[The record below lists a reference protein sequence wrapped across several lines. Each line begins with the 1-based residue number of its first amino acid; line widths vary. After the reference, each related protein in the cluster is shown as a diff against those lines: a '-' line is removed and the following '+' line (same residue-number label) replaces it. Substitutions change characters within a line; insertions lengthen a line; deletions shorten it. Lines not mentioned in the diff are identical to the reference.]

1 MGTSTYYLYGMPA
14 SLYTAKAR
22 SYLRK
27 HRIDHVERAVGH
39 PHYQQDIMPAIGR
52 LIMPV
57 LETPSGQIVQ
67 DTIDI
72 IDYLEAAEGLPSI
85 YPASPQQLC
94 VAHVLE
100 LFGGEGL
107 LRPAM
112 HYRWNFDDENIA
124 FLAQDFAGA
133 MILGG
138 DTEQRAAIFAMAS
151 DRMRSAAKIFGVTPE
166 TQPLIEAS
174 YAEFLALLG
183 AHLESSP
190 YLLGGRPTHGDF
202 GFMGPLYPHL
212 ARDPHP
218 SRLMKQTAWRVWRWT
233 ERMNAPVLDA
243 PEYGDVDEQL
253 FDDDVIPDTLRA
265 LLRYISEEYLGE
277 ITAQIGWLDE
287 WLATAEDVETGGV
300 VGGKP
305 ARRTPGDVTF
315 TWRGTELTTGVFP
328 YRLYVLQRLQAAYDS
343 LDAGGRAAVEVLFDE
358 VKLRPLLTLRA
369 RRRVERVDN
378 REVWGP
384 EQEPFVSALTAD

>member
-1 MGTSTYYLYGMPA
+1 MTTSSYTLYGMPA

-22 SYLRK
+22 SYIRK
-27 HRIDHVERAVGH
+27 HGIAHVERAVGH
-39 PHYQQDIMPAIGR
+39 PHYQQDIMPTIGR

-57 LETPSGQIVQ
+57 LETPSGEIVQ

-72 IDYLEAAEGLPSI
+72 IDHLESTEGLRSI
-85 YPASPQQLC
+85 YPETPRQLC
-94 VAHVLE
+94 AAHVLE

-112 HYRWNFDDENIA
+112 HYRRNFDEENIGV
-124 FLAQDFAGA
+124 LAQDFAGA
-133 MILGG
+133 LSLGG
-138 DTEQRAAIFAMAS
+138 DPEQRAAIFAMAS
-151 DRMRSAAKIFGVTPE
+151 GRMRSAATIFGVTPE

-174 YAEFLALLG
+174 YAEFLALLS
-183 AHLESSP
+183 AHLEHSP
-190 YLLGGRPTHGDF
+190 YLLGGRPTNGDF

-243 PEYGDVDEQL
+243 PEYGDVEEEL
-253 FDDDVIPDTLRA
+253 FADDAIPDTMEA

-277 ITAQIGWLDE
+277 ISAQVAWLDE
-287 WLATAEDVETGGV
+287 WLATADDIATGGV

-315 TWRGTELTTGVFP
+315 AWRGTELTTGVFP
-328 YRLYVLQRLQAAYDS
+328 YRLYVLQRLQAAYES
-343 LDAGGRAAVEVLFDE
+343 LDEPGRRSVDALFSEVGLTA
-358 VKLRPLLTLRA
+358 LLTLRA

-384 EQEPFVSALTAD
+384 EQEPQL